1 MIKIDKN
8 HLNQMLKKKKSYQT
22 WEHQGFTQKLID
34 EVIQDEEWEEE
45 KKFHTDRDGEYNSY
59 AIREYKR

>member
-1 MIKIDKN
+1 
-8 HLNQMLKKKKSYQT
+8 MLKKKKSYQT